1 MIHNASSLNAFYL
14 EKMRDVDYPAVA
26 EIFEQGILGGNATYD
41 TEAADWLA
49 WDQKHLKACRW
60 VAKSNQDHRVLGWT
74 ALTPISSRKVFR
86 GVAELSIYVHNDA
99 QGMGLG
105 NALMQI
111 TIEDS
116 EAEGLWMLQS
126 GIFPENTASVH
137 LHEKFGFRTVG
148 RRERIGQMKDGR
160 WRDIILME
168 RRSDKV

>member
-1 MIHNASSLNAFYL
+1 
-14 EKMRDVDYPAVA
+14 
-26 EIFEQGILGGNATYD
+26 
-41 TEAADWLA
+41 
-49 WDQKHLKACRW
+49 

-126 GIFPENTASVH
+126 GIFPENTASVR
-137 LHEKFGFRTVG
+137 LHDKFGFLTVG